1 MRICALRTCSSK
13 RAVSTPA
20 GASGH
25 CAHHRKRQAQ
35 LFLMSHP
42 NVATEELVLSH
53 ADHNDVHAELER
65 SEVRTPLFSLQPE
78 HAIRYQ

>member
-1 MRICALRTCSSK
+1 
-13 RAVSTPA
+13 
-20 GASGH
+20 
-25 CAHHRKRQAQ
+25 
-35 LFLMSHP
+35 MSHP
-42 NVATEELVLSH
+42 DVATEELVLSH